1 MLPLPSFLLLTVI
14 EFYLLHTLNELNDF
28 TLFSSRLIETLDVEF
43 AAKAHKRQYP
53 NDMKSITAEEYQKNQ
68 RTIVTKDTGKYKEID
83 NGKKN
88 IYRIAHQE
96 RLNAGVVTDTL
107 HNVACHLCIKVMKWQ
122 FHEFHQKVRD
132 KSNIYARVDMQH
144 NPTSQKA
151 NGKLREKESKLGN
164 ENERDK
170 AEIAI
175 ADADINHSLSKKRK
189 DHLQETPQRHTE
201 KDLRKLSFV
210 R

>member
-83 NGKKN
+83 NGKRIFTVLPIKN
-88 IYRIAHQE
+88 DLMREWSPIR
-96 RLNAGVVTDTL
+96 
-107 HNVACHLCIKVMKWQ
+107 CIMSPVI
-122 FHEFHQKVRD
+122 FV
-132 KSNIYARVDMQH
+132 
-144 NPTSQKA
+144 
-151 NGKLREKESKLGN
+151 SK
-164 ENERDK
+164 
-170 AEIAI
+170 
-175 ADADINHSLSKKRK
+175 
-189 DHLQETPQRHTE
+189 
-201 KDLRKLSFV
+201 
-210 R
+210 